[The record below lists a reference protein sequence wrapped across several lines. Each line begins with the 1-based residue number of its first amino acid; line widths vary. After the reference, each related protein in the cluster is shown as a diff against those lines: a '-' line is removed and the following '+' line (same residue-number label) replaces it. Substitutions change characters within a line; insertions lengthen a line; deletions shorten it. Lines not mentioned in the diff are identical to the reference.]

1 MPYMMIEKYI
11 IVSVDGTLG
20 QVRVEQKKI
29 VKVHR
34 EIISRA
40 AGAENFEINPSLL
53 PHNIASR
60 VLVSQ
65 QSRFFK

>member
-1 MPYMMIEKYI
+1 MPYRMIEKYI

-40 AGAENFEINPSLL
+40 AGAGNFEINPSL
-53 PHNIASR
+53 
-60 VLVSQ
+60 
-65 QSRFFK
+65 

>member
-1 MPYMMIEKYI
+1 MIEKYI

-40 AGAENFEINPSLL
+40 AGAEKIEINPSLL
-53 PHNIASR
+53 PHNIASS

>member
-1 MPYMMIEKYI
+1 MPNRMIEKYI

-40 AGAENFEINPSLL
+40 AGAEIFEINPSLL